1 MKKQLIL
8 AVALMLTAMVYGQK
22 RELKKAQKSL
32 EALNYSEAL
41 AYLNDAEAFYNA
53 MDKSQVV
60 QFYLIKTEALL
71 GSGQDVEDNN
81 LNMALEALKQAKSRG
96 LDKESQERVDR
107 IVGILRG
114 VMVNK
119 AIVAQNSE
127 NYTRASDLLTQGY
140 GLSPTDTSF
149 LYYAAGNLVNG
160 GFFDQAL
167 EKYTQL
173 LEMEYTGVREEFYA
187 VSKDTGEEV
196 LFGSKDERDTAVRF
210 GLYEQARDSKTASVE
225 SDLLQK
231 VTLIYINQGKNDEA
245 IAIMDRARAANPGDV
260 NLMRSEADLAYKMGD
275 MEKYRRVMEEVVQTD
290 PNNPELY
297 YNLGV
302 SAMQIGE
309 TERAKSYYTKALEL
323 DSTYSFAQINMASI
337 ILQGE
342 GDIVEEM
349 NNLGTS
355 AADNRRYDELKE
367 VRREMYREALPYLEA
382 ASEGVP
388 DNIEVLRTLMNLYS
402 QLSMTPEYKAARAK
416 VEALEGN

>member
-1 MKKQLIL
+1 
-8 AVALMLTAMVYGQK
+8 
-22 RELKKAQKSL
+22 
-32 EALNYSEAL
+32 
-41 AYLNDAEAFYNA
+41 
-53 MDKSQVV
+53 
-60 QFYLIKTEALL
+60 
-71 GSGQDVEDNN
+71 
-81 LNMALEALKQAKSRG
+81 
-96 LDKESQERVDR
+96 
-107 IVGILRG
+107 
-114 VMVNK
+114 
-119 AIVAQNSE
+119 
-127 NYTRASDLLTQGY
+127 
-140 GLSPTDTSF
+140 
-149 LYYAAGNLVNG
+149 
-160 GFFDQAL
+160 
-167 EKYTQL
+167 L
-173 LEMEYTGVREEFYA
+173 LEMGYTGVREEFYA

-302 SAMQIGE
+302 SAMQVGE
-309 TERAKSYYTKALEL
+309 TERAKTYYSKALEL
-323 DSTYSFAQINMASI
+323 DPTYSFAQINMASI

-382 ASEGVP
+382 ASKGVP

-416 VEALEGN
+416 VEALDGN

>member
-1 MKKQLIL
+1 
-8 AVALMLTAMVYGQK
+8 
-22 RELKKAQKSL
+22 
-32 EALNYSEAL
+32 
-41 AYLNDAEAFYNA
+41 
-53 MDKSQVV
+53 
-60 QFYLIKTEALL
+60 
-71 GSGQDVEDNN
+71 
-81 LNMALEALKQAKSRG
+81 
-96 LDKESQERVDR
+96 
-107 IVGILRG
+107 
-114 VMVNK
+114 MVNK
-119 AIVAQNSE
+119 AIAAQNSE

-140 GLSPTDTSF
+140 ALSPTDTSF

-173 LEMEYTGVREEFYA
+173 LEMGYTGVREEFYA
-187 VSKDTGEEV
+187 VSKDTGEEI

-231 VTLIYINQGKNDEA
+231 VTLIYIKQVKNDEA

-302 SAMQIGE
+302 SAMQVGE
-309 TERAKSYYTKALEL
+309 TERAKTYYSKALEL
-323 DSTYSFAQINMASI
+323 DPTYSFAQINMASI

-382 ASEGVP
+382 ASKGVP

-402 QLSMTPEYKAARAK
+402 QLSMTAEYKAARAK
-416 VEALEGN
+416 VEALDGN